1 MGRLFWDAARGRD
14 YPVLLGVVMI
24 DAVIIILCNIL
35 ADLFYGVLDPRV
47 KYD

>member
-24 DAVIIILCNIL
+24 TAVLIILCNIL
-35 ADLFYGVLDPRV
+35 ADLAYGILDPQV

>member
-1 MGRLFWDAARGRD
+1 MGRLYWDAARGRD

-24 DAVIIILCNIL
+24 TAVLIIVFNIF
-35 ADLFYGVLDPRV
+35 ADVAYGMLDPKV